1 MHFPNHREFY
11 QRKLIPI
18 ISSEDIPLPD
28 PSHWLIALEGHNP
41 SPDTEFYHWNIV
53 LYQTNS
59 NGYFYKKKPFYI
71 STSFNNFHQACQA
84 ATELEK
90 RIQNHDFSFIPTESI
105 I

>member
-18 ISSEDIPLPD
+18 SSIDGIPLPD
-28 PSHWLIALEGHNP
+28 ASHWLIALQGHNP
-41 SPDTEFYHWNIV
+41 AADTEFYHWTIV

-59 NGYFYKKKPFYI
+59 NGYFFQKKPLYV
-71 STSFNNFHQACQA
+71 SASFNNFHHACLA
-84 ATELEK
+84 ANKLEEN
-90 RIQNHDFSFIPTESI
+90 IQNHDFSFIPTESI